1 MMKSDTGIS
10 RRGFLRTSGLGLS
23 GALIGSSAV
32 LSSCGDI
39 EKEVTQA
46 AAPAQTVASG
56 YGPFKMGFQS
66 YSLRHF
72 SASDDFLRE
81 AKKLELRYV
90 ELYRGHL
97 DPSAT
102 PAQISET
109 RERLAAAGIQ
119 ANAFGVER
127 FTSEHGKN
135 QALFEFGK
143 TLRVTNLSANP
154 TRDAFS
160 SLNKLVEQYDIRIA
174 IHNHGPEDDT
184 WRLPEWIL
192 EAVKDLD
199 ARIGACADLGHFIR
213 AGVNP
218 VEAIE
223 MLGSRVLGVH
233 FKDFDAQGNDVVLG
247 QGQLDVAKAL
257 DALKKVGFEGPLSL
271 EFEGDKEN
279 PVPKMLQCLAAIR
292 EGVRA

>member
-1 MMKSDTGIS
+1 
-10 RRGFLRTSGLGLS
+10 
-23 GALIGSSAV
+23 
-32 LSSCGDI
+32 
-39 EKEVTQA
+39 
-46 AAPAQTVASG
+46 
-56 YGPFKMGFQS
+56 MGFQS
-66 YSLRHF
+66 YCLRHF
-72 SASDDFLRE
+72 SALDDFLRE

-154 TRDAFS
+154 TRDALS

-199 ARIGACADLGHFIR
+199 PRIGACADLGHFIR

-233 FKDFDAQGNDVVLG
+233 FKDFDAQGNDVVVG
-247 QGQLDVAKAL
+247 QGQLDLAKAL
-257 DALKKVGFEGPLSL
+257 DVLKKVGFEGPLSL